1 MPISE
6 ETLALIRA
14 LPKRPKWSKWKKEMY
29 VRCLMA
35 GFGGGPSI
43 STLNHLKEHPG
54 ASATIR
60 TEAEAKPQDQPLPED
75 PSSRKA

>member
-6 ETLALIRA
+6 ETRAMIRA
-14 LPKRPKWSKWKKEMY
+14 LPKEAPWPKWKKELH
-29 VRCLMA
+29 VRRLMA

-60 TEAEAKPQDQPLPED
+60 TEAEAKPQDQPPPED

>member
-1 MPISE
+1 MMSDE
-6 ETLALIRA
+6 ERRAMIRA
-14 LPKRPKWSKWKKEMY
+14 LPKEPKWSKWKKELHAQ
-29 VRCLMA
+29 RLMA

-60 TEAEAKPQDQPLPED
+60 TEAVAKPQDQPPPED